1 MSFQGKQI
9 PPEVEELVVRL
20 KQHYDKEKKDGQF
33 VSTDNPALRTAN
45 SLGIG
50 ITSVKNIMAR
60 YRRNG
65 EKIVNSY
72 PRRPGRPPAAMVK
85 NAQPVVR
92 QFIRSENL
100 AGQKVGVG
108 RVGKY
113 LKSEHGVEIPK
124 MTLWRALKR
133 WGFTYGE
140 GRRRNCLK
148 EKDYAIKARRHYL
161 RLKRANRNADGTLKR
176 PEVYLDETFIN
187 KNHSA
192 RFTWYLDGD
201 GPWVNKPAGVGP
213 RLIIVHAITRD
224 GWVDNAGLF
233 FEAKKRTGDFRGQM
247 NWDNFS
253 KWFARRLLKNIP
265 PKSIVVL
272 DNARYHNVSD
282 AKTPGINSTKKQLR
296 DWLSRNNHKWSGDML
311 KPELLEMCK
320 KIAPAPQYC
329 LDQIA
334 AEYDISILRTPQY
347 HPELQPIESCWAVV
361 KNYMADN
368 CDFTMKGMREK
379 LPEAF
384 AKVTSRTCRRIIAKV
399 VAQEEKYWNEDS
411 ILDEK
416 YGSDVEGGSDV
427 GYENY
432 LDEI

>member
-9 PPEVEELVVRL
+9 PPEVEEIVVRL
-20 KQHYDKEKKDGQF
+20 KKHYDKEKKEGTF
-33 VSTDNPALRTAN
+33 VSTNNPELRTAN

-50 ITSVKNIMAR
+50 VTSVKTIMSR
-60 YRRNG
+60 YKRNG
-65 EKIVNSY
+65 EKVDYSF
-72 PRRPGRPPAAMVK
+72 PQRPGRPPGTLVK
-85 NAQPVVR
+85 NAQPIVR

-100 AGQKVGVG
+100 AGQKVSIE
-108 RVGKY
+108 RVKKY
-113 LKSEHGVEIPK
+113 LKSEHEVEIPK

-140 GRRRNCLK
+140 GRRRNSLK
-148 EKDYAIKARRHYL
+148 EKDYVIKARRQYL
-161 RLKRANRNADGTLKR
+161 RLKRANRNSDGTLKR

-187 KNHSA
+187 KNHSS
-192 RFTWYLDGD
+192 RFTWYMDED

-213 RLIIVHAITRD
+213 RLIIVHAITKN

-233 FEAKKRTGDFRGQM
+233 FEAKKRTGDFHGQM

-253 KWFARRLLKNIP
+253 KWFARNLLKNIP
-265 PKSIVVL
+265 PKSIVIL
-272 DNARYHNVSD
+272 DNAKYHNVQDVNS
-282 AKTPGINSTKKQLR
+282 PSINSTKRQLR
-296 DWLSRNNHKWSGDML
+296 DWLSRNNHQWSEDML
-311 KPELLEMCK
+311 KPELLELCK
-320 KIAPAPQYC
+320 KVAPSPQYC

-334 AEYDISILRTPQY
+334 EEYDISILRTPQY

-368 CDFTMKGMREK
+368 CDFTMKGMRER
-379 LPEAF
+379 LPEAL
-384 AKVTSRTCRRIIAKV
+384 AKVTSRTCEKIIAKV
-399 VAQEEKYWNEDS
+399 VDQEEKYWSEDS

-416 YGSDVEGGSDV
+416 FGSDVENSSEI

-432 LDEI
+432 LDEL